1 MEADPEN
8 PRLHLAWALVS
19 IKTTDGGIM
28 LNHPDDLERWS
39 EHLFKAGYRF
49 HPECQEIKR
58 LPPRRGDEHWL
69 NPTYQWVPI
78 DTPDPAPIRTP
89 DVTQYT
95 QYEQADLLE
104 QMVRDGKFA
113 PEQIDD
119 MLARGQIR
127 EDRIAPAPM
136 LARPEP
142 VIDVSRLKDVPR
154 PEPKKRKRRK
164 R

>member
-1 MEADPEN
+1 
-8 PRLHLAWALVS
+8 
-19 IKTTDGGIM
+19 
-28 LNHPDDLERWS
+28 
-39 EHLFKAGYRF
+39 
-49 HPECQEIKR
+49 
-58 LPPRRGDEHWL
+58 
-69 NPTYQWVPI
+69 
-78 DTPDPAPIRTP
+78 
-89 DVTQYT
+89 
-95 QYEQADLLE
+95 
-104 QMVRDGKFA
+104 MVRDGKFA

-154 PEPKKRKRRK
+154 PEPKKHKRRK

>member
-1 MEADPEN
+1 MGADRH
-8 PRLHLAWALVS
+8 PR
-19 IKTTDGGIM
+19 
-28 LNHPDDLERWS
+28 
-39 EHLFKAGYRF
+39 
-49 HPECQEIKR
+49 
-58 LPPRRGDEHWL
+58 
-69 NPTYQWVPI
+69 
-78 DTPDPAPIRTP
+78 PAPIRTP

-113 PEQIDD
+113 PSRSTTCSR
-119 MLARGQIR
+119 AGQIR